1 MTGRRLEAVKHDNN
15 TTHKNLFMLDANV
28 RAAVE
33 FRLSRIDLNMQY
45 LQKRALRG
53 SILHPPRVF
62 RMVAE

>member
-33 FRLSRIDLNMQY
+33 FALGEVYLIMQY

-62 RMVAE
+62 RIVAE